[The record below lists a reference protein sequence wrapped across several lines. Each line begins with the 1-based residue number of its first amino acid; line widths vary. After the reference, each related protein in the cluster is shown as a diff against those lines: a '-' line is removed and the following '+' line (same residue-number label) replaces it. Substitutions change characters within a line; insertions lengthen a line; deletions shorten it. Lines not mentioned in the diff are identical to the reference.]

1 MTDTRHGSGR
11 AGNGATVA
19 VTNSLLVVSGCDLIW
34 PFTNSAILVAA
45 PATRCEWVTQITKR
59 PSRAIF

>member
-1 MTDTRHGSGR
+1 MTDTQYDSGR
-11 AGNGATVA
+11 AGSDATVCVVPTFWV
-19 VTNSLLVVSGCDLIW
+19 VTGCDLIR
-34 PFTNSAILVAA
+34 PFTNSAIRVAA